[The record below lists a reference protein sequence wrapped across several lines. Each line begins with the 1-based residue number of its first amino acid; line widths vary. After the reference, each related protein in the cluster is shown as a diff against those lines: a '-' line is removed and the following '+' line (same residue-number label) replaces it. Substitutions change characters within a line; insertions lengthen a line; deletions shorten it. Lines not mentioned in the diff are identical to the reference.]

1 MTSSIWQTAAAT
13 CIVAALAGAG
23 STVNA
28 QTTGTTGT
36 TGASGSLRGTNATGS
51 TNATNTTI
59 VTTSAVPQPSAAN
72 AAPQES
78 ADAIV
83 QRASNLS
90 QRVSQMLDEARRD
103 ADMIRV
109 TCLNDKLTQIN
120 ANLRTAQGR
129 LASLQKAVD
138 VDQRNHELTVLTV
151 LGQKMQVL
159 DQESNQCV
167 GQDLYETGPTKVTTE
182 INTSLLPFE
191 ADPTNPQ
198 IQVPTA
204 PSTLGVMDASS
215 NGVPP

>member
-13 CIVAALAGAG
+13 CIVAVLAGAG

-28 QTTGTTGT
+28 QTSGTTGT
-36 TGASGSLRGTNATGS
+36 TGSSGSVRAAS
-51 TNATNTTI
+51 TNS
-59 VTTSAVPQPSAAN
+59 VVVQPSAAN
-72 AAPQES
+72 APPQES

-83 QRASNLS
+83 QRGVNLS

-129 LASLQKAVD
+129 LGNLQKAID

-151 LGQKMQVL
+151 LGQKLQVL

-204 PSTLGVMDASS
+204 PNTLGVMDASS
-215 NGVPP
+215 NGAPP

>member
-36 TGASGSLRGTNATGS
+36 TGATGSLRGTNATSS
-51 TNATNTTI
+51 TSST
-59 VTTSAVPQPSAAN
+59 VTTTSGLPQPSAAN

-90 QRVSQMLDEARRD
+90 QRVAQMLDEARRD

-198 IQVPTA
+198 IQIPTA

>member
-36 TGASGSLRGTNATGS
+36 TGATGSLRGTNAMSATSS
-51 TNATNTTI
+51 TTT
-59 VTTSAVPQPSAAN
+59 TTSGLPQPSAAN

>member
-1 MTSSIWQTAAAT
+1 MTSSIWQTAAAA
-13 CIVAALAGAG
+13 CFVAVLAGAG

-36 TGASGSLRGTNATGS
+36 TGSAGSVRAAN
-51 TNATNTTI
+51 TNATNA
-59 VTTSAVPQPSAAN
+59 TSGVVVQPSATN

-78 ADAIV
+78 AEQIV
-83 QRASNLS
+83 QRGTNLS
-90 QRVSQMLDEARRD
+90 QRVATMLDEARRD

-120 ANLRTAQGR
+120 ANLRTAQSR

-191 ADPTNPQ
+191 TDPTNPQ

-204 PSTLGVMDASS
+204 PSTLGVMDASI
-215 NGVPP
+215 NGGPP

>member
-36 TGASGSLRGTNATGS
+36 TGATGSLRGTS
-51 TNATNTTI
+51 TTSGTN
-59 VTTSAVPQPSAAN
+59 VTVTNSAVPQPSAAN

-90 QRVSQMLDEARRD
+90 QRVAQMLDEARRD

-215 NGVPP
+215 NGTPP